1 MWLYG
6 EKLANG
12 QGCTR
17 NRKREM
23 QCCNVGVQTPTN
35 GREPDDFQPRAQIKR
50 LFEESKSFLVAV
62 SFTRLLGNGRLGSP
76 KWKKQISLLNTCRP
90 IVPQTCRFFYLGY
103 ITCTSLN
110 SNQGSIFIYR
120 NARGKRTVVE
130 REVWYISSLNI
141 ISWSRNP
148 PSQKERLLTRFQIQ
162 CGPPVLNSN
171 LEGKRKTVQVTAG
184 LS

>member
-6 EKLANG
+6 EKLENG

-50 LFEESKSFLVAV
+50 LFEESESFLVAV

-110 SNQGSIFIYR
+110 SNQGSIFIV
-120 NARGKRTVVE
+120 T
-130 REVWYISSLNI
+130 
-141 ISWSRNP
+141 
-148 PSQKERLLTRFQIQ
+148 
-162 CGPPVLNSN
+162 
-171 LEGKRKTVQVTAG
+171 LEGKERSLNVKSDIFHLWI
-184 LS
+184 LSHDHATHRLKKNDFSRGFKYSVDPQY